1 MSSRKQLGFRENRS
15 NFIGLSLALFLLTAS
30 LTDILSQS
38 RPGFDR
44 VVIDSLDPAAWNGI
58 VFLAKAFQQPASF
71 ALRIGSRSN
80 KYLVGNDIFQTVRE
94 VGAHA
99 PDASY
104 CRLGWEQAPRENL
117 VRLEWARVDQMT
129 VIGRLTAP
137 KDIQLVL
144 ETYFPFTPNRHVNQG
159 LFSITDTKQ
168 AILGER
174 FFDNVFGTSAQ
185 FIVMV
190 DQPTIGSGTFANP
203 QQISDSMNATG
214 QLIPRLVPLT
224 AEPVQVAA
232 GVEFVTA
239 DSETAHFVAMLGWDK
254 EQLAS
259 NAQEWL
265 TSGKIDSLLNK
276 NAKTYAE
283 RRPTVKGLFAGA
295 PEAIGNN
302 LFWNALYVPPYD
314 LIFPN
319 VTRAWAT
326 LFGGWVVFEWDNFYN
341 ALLTSLEDKAQTYAG
356 IRADL
361 LGQTASGFVPNCVS
375 ATSTTPDRSQPPVG
389 AYCVWKIYQK
399 YQDREM
405 LEWAYP
411 RLKKWH
417 EWWLKDR
424 GDGQSWRDGNHDGL
438 LEWGSDR
445 GSGESLVD
453 RGISKAPKWESGMD
467 DSPMYDDIGYDERTY
482 TMKMN
487 DVGLNSLYAV
497 DAECLSKMAT
507 ILGKDE
513 ESRQLASDYE
523 RMKQLI
529 NTKLWNEKEGI
540 YENLLWNGEFSS
552 RLSPTCFYPLFAGV
566 ASARQAERLLKEHLL
581 NPKEFWGTYVIPS
594 ISRSDPA
601 FSDQFYW
608 RGSIWGLTNYM
619 VYQGLKRYKFDITSF
634 QFAQKSFDLFMDD
647 WRLNQ
652 HNNELY
658 LASGGRGK
666 GDPHY
671 TFGALLPLIAME
683 EYIDENP
690 WEGLRFGI
698 QSPPAEGEFRG
709 AIWEGHRYDIT
720 VGPHRTALV
729 RDGHLRFE
737 ANAGVVVRTYQTE
750 IDRLSFSLTCER
762 GARVTLAEFSS
773 GEFLVKIDGKAAE
786 KLSVTGGR
794 LSFEVLAGEHRVELR
809 KS

>member
-1 MSSRKQLGFRENRS
+1 MSGRKQLGFRKNRS
-15 NFIGLSLALFLLTAS
+15 YSLRLSLATFLFAMA
-30 LTDILSQS
+30 LSGAVSQT
-38 RPGFDR
+38 RPAFDR

-71 ALRIGSRSN
+71 ALRIGSRGN
-80 KYLVGNDIFQTVRE
+80 KYLVGNDVFQAVRE
-94 VGAHA
+94 VGPHA

-104 CRLGWEQAPRENL
+104 CRLGWAQSPRENP

-159 LFSITDTKQ
+159 LFSLTDSKQ

-190 DQPTIGSGTFANP
+190 DRPTIGSGTFGNL
-203 QQISDSMNATG
+203 QQISDNMNATG
-214 QLIPRLVPLT
+214 RLVSRLVPLT
-224 AEPVQVAA
+224 AEPVQVVA
-232 GVEFVTA
+232 GLEFVTA
-239 DSETAHFVAMLGWDK
+239 DSETAHFVAILGWDK

-259 NAQEWL
+259 NAQGWL
-265 TSGKIDSLLNK
+265 TPGKIDLLLNK
-276 NAKTYAE
+276 NAETYAE
-283 RRPTVKGLFAGA
+283 RRPTVKGLFEGA

-302 LFWNALYVPPYD
+302 LFWSALYVPTYD

-326 LFGGWVVFEWDNFYN
+326 NFGGWVVFEWDNFFN
-341 ALLTSLEDKAQTYAG
+341 ALLTSLEDKTQTHAG

-375 ATSTTPDRSQPPVG
+375 ATSSTPDRSQPPVG
-389 AYCVWKIYQK
+389 SYCVWKVFQK

-417 EWWLKDR
+417 EWWLRDR

-445 GSGESLVD
+445 GSGESLAD

-487 DVGLNSLYAV
+487 DVGLNSLYAL

-513 ESRQLASDYE
+513 DSRQFANDYE
-523 RMKQLI
+523 QMKKLI
-529 NTKLWNEKEGI
+529 NTKLWNEKDGI
-540 YENLLWNGEFSS
+540 YENLLWNGEFS
-552 RLSPTCFYPLFAGV
+552 RHLSPTCFYPMFAGV
-566 ASARQAERLLKEHLL
+566 ASPKQAERLVKEHLL

-601 FSDQFYW
+601 FPDQFYW

-619 VYQGLKRYKFDITSF
+619 VYQGLKRYKFDLTSF

-647 WRLNQ
+647 WGLNQ

-671 TFGALLPLIAME
+671 TFGALLPLIAVE

-690 WEGLRFGI
+690 WEGMRFGI
-698 QSPPAEGEFRG
+698 QSPPSEGEFRG

-720 VGPHRTALV
+720 IGPHRTALV

-737 ANAGVVVRTYQTE
+737 ANAGVVVRMYQVE
-750 IDRLSFSLTCER
+750 ASRLSFSLVSEK
-762 GARVTLAEFSS
+762 GARVTITEFSS
-773 GEFLVKIDGKAAE
+773 GEFQVKIDGKFVE
-786 KLSVTGGR
+786 KLSVSMGR
-794 LSFEVLAGEHRVELR
+794 ISFNLPAGEHHVELR